1 MSQLSDE
8 LAQARAR
15 LAALDETIR
24 IQTARLERARAAYGV
39 AVTRLE
45 QRVHDLY
52 VAGDTDVMSF
62 VLGISSFSDIL
73 DNVDLLNRIG
83 EQDERIVSPGRGHA
97 R

>member
-1 MSQLSDE
+1 M
-8 LAQARAR
+8 
-15 LAALDETIR
+15 
-24 IQTARLERARAAYGV
+24 
-39 AVTRLE
+39 
-45 QRVHDLY
+45 HDLY

-83 EQDERIVSPGRGHA
+83 EQDERIVIQVAGHP